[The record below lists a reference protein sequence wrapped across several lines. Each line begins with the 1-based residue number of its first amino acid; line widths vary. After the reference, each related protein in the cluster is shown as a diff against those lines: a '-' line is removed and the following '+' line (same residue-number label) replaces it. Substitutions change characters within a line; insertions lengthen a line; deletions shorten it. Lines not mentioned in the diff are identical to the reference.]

1 MADGKSYFGEKDFT
15 VRVSCPIMQCDA
27 VMGAPYTERGY
38 TYYPTLFYAGGN
50 ACLFNVYYNPTD
62 TETYIFSQ
70 QINQTLGATSNVA
83 TKSGK
88 IETAVQLTVTVPK
101 TADFGLYFQY
111 NNFYTAQQK
120 TLVDWKDNGDNTK
133 TAVYAVS
140 KKKRQLHM
148 ASDRPQRSICHQG
161 LLAEQ
166 HGEGYGLQL

>member
-1 MADGKSYFGEKDFT
+1 MSIT
-15 VRVSCPIMQCDA
+15 IPPI
-27 VMGAPYTERGY
+27 RK
-38 TYYPTLFYAGGN
+38 PTF
-50 ACLFNVYYNPTD
+50 
-62 TETYIFSQ
+62 FSQ

-148 ASDRPQRSICHQG
+148 ASDRPQRSICHQSFYWLNSMEKDTVCSFDFANG
-161 LLAEQ
+161 QTNKLSA
-166 HGEGYGLQL
+166 